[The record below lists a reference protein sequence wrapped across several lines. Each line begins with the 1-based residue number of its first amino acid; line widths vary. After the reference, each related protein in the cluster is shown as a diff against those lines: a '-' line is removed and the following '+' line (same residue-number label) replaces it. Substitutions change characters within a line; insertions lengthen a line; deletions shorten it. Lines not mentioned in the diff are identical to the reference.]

1 MNTRCCRLRKAK
13 AHFSDMP
20 FRGIVKLFEPFIS
33 FPKDFGLKNRKR
45 IFTVTR
51 TFWLFVFQVLS
62 PDSSCRKMLLTAIA
76 FFRIRKRISL
86 NTSGFCK
93 ARKRFRTK
101 DLFHIL
107 ETLIKRSSTDI
118 REDRLWFGRH
128 VKVVDGTT
136 CSMPDTEEN
145 QKVYPQPDSQK
156 KGCGFPMVRIVAV
169 FSLVNGII
177 LNYKW
182 GAYRESE
189 RSLFRTLL
197 KWFHKGD
204 VLLTDRGFAGYVDFA
219 SLLFNGVD
227 FVVRACEKNRKYFLL
242 KKRFNRND
250 RIVQWSKPVAKPGW
264 MDRKQ
269 WERIP
274 QSIDLRVITYFIER
288 PGFRTRKVT
297 VLTSLLNQKEIPASA
312 FKDLYLKRW
321 RAELYFKD
329 IKTTMGMDILSCKS
343 PEMIEKEILMYLV
356 SYNLIRLTIYESAV
370 THNVA
375 MERISFKAAMQ
386 AVILLEGLISGKK
399 GSRKVKEI
407 ISRLQNPRRPGRR
420 EPRAVKRRPKRHQ
433 YLTKPRHL
441 FREDPHRG
449 KRPYSLS

>member
-1 MNTRCCRLRKAK
+1 MNTRCCKLRKAK

-33 FPKDFGLKNRKR
+33 FPTDFGLKNRKR

-51 TFWLFVFQVLS
+51 TFWLFLFQVLS

-76 FFRIRKRISL
+76 FLRIKKQISL

-93 ARKRFRTK
+93 ARKRFPIK
-101 DLFHIL
+101 ALFQIF
-107 ETLIKRSSTDI
+107 ETLIKRSSTYI
-118 REDRLWFGRH
+118 REDHLWFGRH

-145 QKVYPQPDSQK
+145 QKIYPQPDSQK
-156 KGCGFPMVRIVAV
+156 KGCGFPIVRIVAV
-169 FSLVNGII
+169 FSLVKGT
-177 LNYKW
+177 LLSYKC

-189 RSLFRTLL
+189 RYLFRTLL
-197 KWFHKGD
+197 KRFPKGD
-204 VLLTDRGFAGYVDFA
+204 VLLADRGFTGYIDFA
-219 SLLFNGVD
+219 SLLLKGVD
-227 FVVRACEKNRKYFLL
+227 FVVRACEKSRKYALL

-269 WERIP
+269 WEQIP
-274 QSIDLRVITYFIER
+274 QSIDLRVIAYFIER
-288 PGFRTRKVT
+288 PGFRTKKVT
-297 VLTSLLNQKEIPASA
+297 VLTSLLNPKEIPTSA
-312 FKDLYLKRW
+312 FEDLYLKRW
-321 RAELYFKD
+321 MVELYFKD
-329 IKTTMGMDILSCKS
+329 IKTNMGMDILSCKS
-343 PEMIEKEILMYLV
+343 PKMIEKEILMYLIG
-356 SYNLIRLTIYESAV
+356 YNLIRLTIYESAV
-370 THNVA
+370 THNVT

-386 AVILLEGLISGKK
+386 AIILLEELISGKK

-407 ISRLQNPRRPGRR
+407 ISRLQNPPRPGRR

-441 FREDPHRG
+441 FHEDPHRG
-449 KRPYSLS
+449 KRLYSLS